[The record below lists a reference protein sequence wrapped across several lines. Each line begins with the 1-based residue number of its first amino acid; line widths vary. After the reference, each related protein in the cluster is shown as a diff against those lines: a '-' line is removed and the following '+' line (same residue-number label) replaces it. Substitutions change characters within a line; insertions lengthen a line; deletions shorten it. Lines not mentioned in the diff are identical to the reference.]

1 MPKSEALLKL
11 MQLNMCDV
19 SISSEFVEIAV
30 LDVVYSNTIDPI
42 PQSMIYW
49 FGNIVIDGVSCGFK

>member
-1 MPKSEALLKL
+1 MLKL
-11 MQLNMCDV
+11 MQLGMCDV
-19 SISSEFVEIAV
+19 SISAEFVKIAG